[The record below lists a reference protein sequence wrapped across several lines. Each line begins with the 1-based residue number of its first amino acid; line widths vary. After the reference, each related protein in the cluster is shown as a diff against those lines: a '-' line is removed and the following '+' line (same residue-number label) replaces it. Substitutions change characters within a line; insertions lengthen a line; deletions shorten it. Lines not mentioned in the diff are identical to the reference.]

1 MKTLVIYTSQ
11 TGFTKRYAKWIAE
24 RMDADLFD
32 VNDVQSENGSFFT
45 RYDAIVYAGWCVC
58 GKVAKA
64 KWFFEKAENWK
75 DKRLV
80 IVSVGA
86 ALNGSKEAEMALN
99 KILTDEQKTYIE
111 AFYCQGGI
119 NYEKMNLASKLTM
132 KAYAG
137 SLKKSKDE
145 RLRDMGAMIDHS
157 YDASDVRYI
166 EPIVEYLSE
175 AMSA

>member
-1 MKTLVIYTSQ
+1 MTFRVKT
-11 TGFTKRYAKWIAE
+11 AA
-24 RMDADLFD
+24 
-32 VNDVQSENGSFFT
+32 T

-119 NYEKMNLASKLTM
+119 NYENEPGI
-132 KAYAG
+132 KAYHEG
-137 SLKKSKDE
+137 IC
-145 RLRDMGAMIDHS
+145 RQ
-157 YDASDVRYI
+157 
-166 EPIVEYLSE
+166 P
-175 AMSA
+175 